1 MIPRFL
7 AHVRGN
13 LVAYLALFVALSG
26 TAVAATALPRNSV
39 GTPQLKRGAVNA
51 SKVKR
56 ESLTGRQIRESSL
69 GQVPLAGR
77 SLRADSA
84 TTAGSAATA
93 SRALDAQTLGG
104 QQPSAF
110 LAAGGTAANAD
121 KLDGIDS
128 SVFGTVVTYAG
139 VDFEPRDSSSGT
151 TKDYISTGSI
161 ACRGTSD
168 DFMTP
173 VHLPQGARITQLD
186 YAYVDNRALTTNRI
200 GLWGFDVFGV
210 GGSLSTTSAPTAWAA
225 TADADRR
232 VATTVLP
239 TPHVVDNGRWA
250 YELVWEPFGCG
261 ADLQLT
267 GARIHYTLPTG

>member
-1 MIPRFL
+1 M
-7 AHVRGN
+7 
-13 LVAYLALFVALSG
+13 
-26 TAVAATALPRNSV
+26 
-39 GTPQLKRGAVNA
+39 NA

-69 GQVPLAGR
+69 GQVPVAGR
-77 SLRADSA
+77 ALRADSA

-104 QQPSAF
+104 QQPGAF
-110 LAAGGTAANAD
+110 LGAGATAANAD

-128 SVFGTVVTYAG
+128 SVFGNVVTYAG
-139 VDFEPRDSSSGT
+139 VDFEPRDTSAGT

-186 YAYVDNRALTTNRI
+186 YAYVDNRPATTNRI
-200 GLWGFDVFGV
+200 ALRGFDVFGV
-210 GGSLSTTSAPTAWAA
+210 GGLLSIDVATTPSAA
-225 TADADRR
+225 TDGADRR
-232 VATTVLP
+232 VATTVLAR
-239 TPHVVDNGRWA
+239 PHVVDNGHYA
-250 YELVWEPFGCG
+250 YEIVWEPFGCG
-261 ADLQLT
+261 ADLQLV
-267 GARIHYTLPTG
+267 GARVHYTLPTG